1 MTVLPD
7 CEPPAA
13 PAAPGAPALS
23 DGRYEGGNGDLFLEL
38 RIDQAG
44 AAAISGDVY
53 TEHTTP
59 REYVASVRTDP
70 GIAVRLRDGAW
81 PAVWQSRDGTISAG
95 RLAVGVVPGDD
106 RAATVRL
113 HLAQRLDG
121 LPAGA
126 NVLLVVRWAGAEFR
140 HLGIESENEAS
151 VRLPGPVEVNGE
163 QMTFQDCLR
172 LAGLEVHDVG
182 QTSRIPARIEGWRWD
197 DSNVFSV
204 LNDLM
209 RSTARAAPAGPAWQV
224 HLLNLSRSTRD
235 GVYGVMFD
243 LTDSLP
249 RQGCAVFVEE
259 IRGRVPAA
267 DQDRKIIQTT
277 VHELGH
283 TLNLAHRFERLL
295 GRADSTSF
303 MNYDWRYRGGGRAQ
317 EFWQRFA
324 YSFDPDELAFLRHAP
339 RSAVMPGTA
348 PFHSVNYW
356 GAAPAD
362 SAADIP
368 EPAPSGFGLS
378 LQAPASGPVFAFG
391 QPVFLQ
397 ATLRNNGPRAV
408 TLPGNVLDVKAGSL
422 EILVQ
427 KYRGRLGTTRLSG
440 AQSFVPIMQRCVDLT
455 PAPTP
460 MQPGEEWRDN
470 VNISFGAAGFTM
482 ADPGTYCLTPLLT
495 LAEHGDDQ
503 NADGPDEAPPVV
515 VRGEPLVIGI
525 ARPRGRRAEKR
536 GASLLRPDVGA
547 WFALGGSAALA
558 DARDVLE
565 EVAAGGAK
573 RGGGRGPVESAI
585 ARSLGIHASR
595 AYLRFREGAFV
606 RQPEDTELAATVL
619 GDLAADADAMRYF
632 DEATAHGTRELA
644 RSLKDRTGQD
654 GAKPHRP

>member
-1 MTVLPD
+1 MTVV
-7 CEPPAA
+7 PPAA
-13 PAAPGAPALS
+13 AAAVPPLG
-23 DGRYEGGNGDLFLEL
+23 DGRYEGGDGDIFLEL

-44 AAAISGDVY
+44 AAAISADVY
-53 TEHTTP
+53 AARATV

-70 GIAVRLRDGAW
+70 GVEVRLSHGAW
-81 PAVWQSRDGTISAG
+81 PAVWQSSDGTIVSG
-95 RLAVGVVPGDD
+95 TLAVSPAPGDD

-113 HLAQRLDG
+113 RLAQPLNG
-121 LPAGA
+121 LPADSEVSVA
-126 NVLLVVRWAGAEFR
+126 VRWAGAQFR
-140 HLGIESENEAS
+140 HLGIESENEAM
-151 VRLPGPVEVNGE
+151 VRLPGAVQVDGE
-163 QMTFQDCLR
+163 HLTFHDCLR

-197 DSNVFSV
+197 DSNVFTV

-209 RSTARAAPAGPAWQV
+209 RSTGQAATTGPAWQV

-259 IRGRVPAA
+259 IRGRVPEA

-283 TLNLAHRFERLL
+283 TLNLAHRFERVL

-356 GAAPAD
+356 GAAPSDSSAD
-362 SAADIP
+362 LP
-368 EPAPSGFGLS
+368 QPAPSGFTLS
-378 LQAPASGPVFAFG
+378 LQAPASGRVFAFG

-397 ATLRNNGPRAV
+397 ATLRNDGQRPV
-408 TLPGNVLDVKAGSL
+408 TLPDNVLDVKSGSL

-427 KYRGRLGTTRLSG
+427 KHRGGPGGPRLGD
-440 AQSFVPIMQRCVDLT
+440 AQSFVPMMQRCVDLT
-455 PAPTP
+455 PAPKP
-460 MQPGEEWRDN
+460 LQPGEQWQDN
-470 VNISFGAAGFTM
+470 VNISFGAGGFTM

-495 LAEHGDDQ
+495 VAEQ
-503 NADGPDEAPPVV
+503 EDEQDEVNSVV
-515 VRGEPLVIGI
+515 VRGEPLIVEV
-525 ARPRGRRAEKR
+525 ARPRGPVQEKR
-536 GASLLRPDVGA
+536 ATALLRPDVGA

-558 DARDVLE
+558 DARAVLE
-565 EVAAGGAK
+565 EMAPTGVK
-573 RGGGRGPVESAI
+573 RGRGPVSSAI

-595 AYLRFREGAFV
+595 AYLRFRDGDFV
-606 RQPEDTELAATVL
+606 RQSEDTELAAAVL
-619 GDLAADADAMRYF
+619 ADLTADVDAMSYF
-632 DEATAHGTRELA
+632 DETTAQGTRDLA
-644 RSLKDRTGQD
+644 RSLKDKTG
-654 GAKPHRP
+654 RP